1 MPALVLDR
9 APLPTDASIRNFQQ
23 GKVGYVANVVEQ
35 ALLLLEDMADLRSL
49 RKYEVFL
56 SLKRDL
62 ALVSLLTT
70 FLSFYHSTNL
80 FYTCTY
86 TLLILLLHFFFLKAV
101 QAAHRAEEIVISSHK
116 AMKEE
121 EGRSVVTVKALELAK
136 KKSQDLNA
144 KLVEVD
150 RDKKRAETALDEVER
165 QVKAQCKQVRQ
176 VEDKL
181 SAARSQIKVLTKK
194 LKEAEK
200 AKEQDRYNVGVV
212 EIEEALRAE
221 VSEVYRFYHL
231 QVWNEALNQ
240 AGVES
245 SSTLKR
251 AENVYYPL
259 AIHASSSLGSK
270 ANSISKE
277 ANEGK
282 ESSAKALPTANISP
296 EAAEQSEDAKKVA
309 DTTKEVA
316 YNAYLPPSAP
326 QGERG
331 FLQHGDCAGNSPH
344 TIQGIPQR

>member
-62 ALVSLLTT
+62 AL
-70 FLSFYHSTNL
+70 
-80 FYTCTY
+80 
-86 TLLILLLHFFFLKAV
+86 AV

-165 QVKAQCKQVRQ
+165 QVKAQCKQLRQ

-200 AKEQDRYNVGVV
+200 AKEQDRYDVGVA

-231 QVWNEALNQ
+231 
-240 AGVES
+240 
-245 SSTLKR
+245 
-251 AENVYYPL
+251 
-259 AIHASSSLGSK
+259 
-270 ANSISKE
+270 
-277 ANEGK
+277 
-282 ESSAKALPTANISP
+282 
-296 EAAEQSEDAKKVA
+296 
-309 DTTKEVA
+309 
-316 YNAYLPPSAP
+316 
-326 QGERG
+326 
-331 FLQHGDCAGNSPH
+331 
-344 TIQGIPQR
+344 